1 MVALEATFPIEK
13 CMCSVAHIILPHKGT
28 PFSTMSSFKIYI
40 GERVKKPVDRKN
52 YFLLA

>member
-1 MVALEATFPIEK
+1 MVAPEATFLIEK
-13 CMCSVAHIILPHKGT
+13 CMCIIVRIILPHKGT

-52 YFLLA
+52 CFLLA